1 MWPHHHFMPELSS
14 QFPLPRHYCR
24 DAVHSGARAPL
35 CAPAAQLHTRRP
47 SAADWPLPWQAKARD
62 GACKSAARGA
72 LGCARVG
79 SFAVAPH
86 SFVFAFVRD
95 PLDRFVG
102 TALAALS
109 KPLNN
114 CSNNWFHGR
123 VCPHTAAMLRSLAAS
138 LLRSWPHRVSSL
150 PLPDH
155 WLTQSYFLAA
165 TDADGEPLGVRF
177 LGKLET
183 FHADFAT
190 LLGLLGHRAANA
202 SSLEHINQSG
212 AARKK
217 KAVRALVENDPSVM
231 EAVCTIY
238 AQDYACLGYPAPQI
252 CNRFKRT

>member
-1 MWPHHHFMPELSS
+1 M
-14 QFPLPRHYCR
+14 
-24 DAVHSGARAPL
+24 HSGTRAPL

-47 SAADWPLPWQAKARD
+47 SAADWPSAVHAKARD
-62 GACKSAARGA
+62 GSCKSAPRAA

-102 TALAALS
+102 TALAALQ

-123 VCPHTAAMLRSLAAS
+123 VCPHTLAMLRSLAAS
-138 LLRSWPHRVSSL
+138 LLRSWPHRPSSL

-165 TDADGEPLGVRF
+165 TNADGEPLDVRF
-177 LGKLET
+177 LGRLET
-183 FHADFAT
+183 FNADLAK
-190 LLGLLGHRAANA
+190 LLRLLGHRAANA

-217 KAVRALVENDPSVM
+217 KAVRALVENDPGVM

-238 AQDYACLGYPAPQI
+238 AQDYECLGYPVPPV
-252 CNRFKRT
+252 CSRFKTTL

>member
-1 MWPHHHFMPELSS
+1 M
-14 QFPLPRHYCR
+14 
-24 DAVHSGARAPL
+24 
-35 CAPAAQLHTRRP
+35 
-47 SAADWPLPWQAKARD
+47 ADWPLPWQAKARD

-183 FHADFAT
+183 FHADFAK

-217 KAVRALVENDPSVM
+217 KAVRAMVENDPGVM

-238 AQDYACLGYPAPQI
+238 AQDYACLGYPAPLI
-252 CNRFKRT
+252 CSRFKRT

>member
-1 MWPHHHFMPELSS
+1 MRRP
-14 QFPLPRHYCR
+14 YCR
-24 DAVHSGARAPL
+24 DAVHSGTRAPL

-47 SAADWPLPWQAKARD
+47 SAADWPSAGQAKARD
-62 GACKSAARGA
+62 GSCKSAPRAA

-102 TALAALS
+102 TALAALA

-123 VCPHTAAMLRSLAAS
+123 VCPHTLGMLRSLAAS
-138 LLRSWPHRVSSL
+138 LLRSWPHRPSSL

-165 TDADGEPLGVRF
+165 TNADGEPLDVRF
-177 LGKLET
+177 LGRLET
-183 FHADFAT
+183 INADLAK
-190 LLGLLGHRAANA
+190 LLRGEYNGVEHVLLTTDGTPVIGCWHPPN
-202 SSLEHINQSG
+202 
-212 AARKK
+212 
-217 KAVRALVENDPSVM
+217 VAL
-231 EAVCTIY
+231 A
-238 AQDYACLGYPAPQI
+238 
-252 CNRFKRT
+252 